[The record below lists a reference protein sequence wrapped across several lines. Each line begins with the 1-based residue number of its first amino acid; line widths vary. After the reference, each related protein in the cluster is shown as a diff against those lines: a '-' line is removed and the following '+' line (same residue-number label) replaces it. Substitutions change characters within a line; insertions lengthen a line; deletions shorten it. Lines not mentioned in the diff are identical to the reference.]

1 VLSRGA
7 GLPLMGLAAFSYIS
21 GWLAGAPF
29 MMLDRALREGG
40 EPNPVALVI
49 VDAGAA
55 VAAMAAGI
63 AMALIAIS
71 AYRRLAR

>member
-1 VLSRGA
+1 
-7 GLPLMGLAAFSYIS
+7 
-21 GWLAGAPF
+21 
-29 MMLDRALREGG
+29 MMLDRALRQAG
-40 EPNPVALVI
+40 EPNPVALAI